1 MLEIRELEADGRLID
16 KLFKH
21 GEVDSPSHHIWESH
35 FAIVRSTDGKSAL
48 VCDHGDTWELVKSDD
63 LKCLGISP
71 KDAGQK
77 CMMWALNNYDLVV
90 ATGGAGTGKTTIA
103 LAWALHQVFRNGKKL
118 VLSKP
123 TTFVGGKSNA
133 IAATPGT
140 HREKLEGYI
149 DSYLG
154 AMRKIIGDTFEHH
167 LYQLEEEGKLVFQ
180 PLELMRG
187 LNFEN
192 SIVILDECQNTSPM
206 ELMTALSRVG
216 QHSTCIL
223 MGDLAQVD
231 SSMRRHET
239 GLWTLVESESFQ
251 ESEVGVGVKLTG
263 QYRGPLATL
272 AADVLEEHFSKNYE
286 DTDIL
291 KKHNGFDGVERE
303 RVVILSEK

>member
-16 KLFKH
+16 KLFKS
-21 GEVDSPSHHIWESH
+21 GEVDSPSNHIWGSH
-35 FAIVRSTDGKSAL
+35 FAILRSTCGKSAL
-48 VCDHGDTWELVKSDD
+48 ICDHGDSWELVKTDD
-63 LKCLGISP
+63 LKYLGVTP

-77 CMMWALNNYDLVV
+77 CMLWALNHYDLVV
-90 ATGGAGTGKTTIA
+90 ATGSAGTGKTTIA
-103 LAWALHQVFRNGKKL
+103 LAWALHQVFRQGKTL

-123 TTFVGGKSNA
+123 TAFVGGKSNA

-192 SIVILDECQNTSPM
+192 SVVILDECQNTTPM

-231 SSMRRHET
+231 IGARHTET
-239 GLWTLVESESFQ
+239 GLWTLVESSSFQ
-251 ESEVGVGVKLTG
+251 DSEVGVGVKLTG

-272 AADVLEEHFSKNYE
+272 AADVLEECFSKKS
-286 DTDIL
+286 DIVDL
-291 KKHNGFDGVERE
+291 LSNHSY
-303 RVVILSEK
+303 LSERQDSEG

>member
-1 MLEIRELEADGRLID
+1 MLEIRDIEADGRLID
-16 KLFKH
+16 KLYNL
-21 GEVDSPSHHIWESH
+21 GEVDTPSNHIWGSH
-35 FAIVRSTDGKSAL
+35 FAILRSTCGKSAI
-48 VCDHGDTWELVKSDD
+48 VCDHGDSWELVKSDSF
-63 LKCLGISP
+63 KFLGITP
-71 KDAGQK
+71 KDAGQR
-77 CMMWALNNYDLVV
+77 CMLWALENYDLVV

-103 LAWALHQVFRNGKKL
+103 LAWALHQVFRHGKKL

-123 TTFVGGKSNA
+123 TAFVGGKSNA

-167 LYQLEEEGKLVFQ
+167 LYQLEEEEKLIFQ

-192 SIVILDECQNTSPM
+192 SVVILDECQNTSPM

-216 QHSTCIL
+216 QGSTCIL

-231 SSMRRHET
+231 IGMRHKDT

-251 ESEVGVGVKLTG
+251 DSDVGVGVKLTG

-272 AADVLEEHFSKNYE
+272 AANVLEEHFSKNSEQIEPLPSNRVFFNE
-286 DTDIL
+286 DED
-291 KKHNGFDGVERE
+291 
-303 RVVILSEK
+303 